1 MRAKEFIIES
11 TELITINKRLNPLL
25 WDQGVLNP
33 KIRDKLTA
41 IADAFIENV
50 GVELNVVDLTVTGSN
65 ANYTWTRHSDLD
77 LHIIVAGEITD
88 SARELFTAK
97 KSLWGEQHKIT
108 IKGLPVEC
116 YIQAEQE
123 PHHSTGVYSIL
134 RDAWV
139 VEPKKIKPRISDQA
153 VAAKLESL
161 VHDVQAALEQD
172 NLTTITRVK
181 DKITSMRHAGL
192 ERAGE
197 WSTENLVF
205 KQLRNMG
212 LIDDL
217 ADRAREL
224 QDQELSLEQAQPLD

>member
-11 TELITINKRLNPLL
+11 TDVITINKRLNPLL
-25 WDQGVLNP
+25 WDRGVLNP
-33 KIRDKLTA
+33 EIRDKLTD
-41 IADAFIENV
+41 IAGAFIDNV

-65 ANYTWTRHSDLD
+65 ANYTWTKHSDLD

-97 KSLWGEQHKIT
+97 KALWGSQHKIT

-134 RDAWV
+134 KDAWV
-139 VEPKKIKPRISDQA
+139 VTPKKIKPRIDDSA

-161 VHDVQAALEQD
+161 VHLAQQALEQD
-172 NLTTITRVK
+172 NLTTISRVK
-181 DKITSMRHAGL
+181 DKITKMRQAGL
-192 ERAGE
+192 DRAGE

-224 QDQELSLEQAQPLD
+224 QDKELSLEQAKPGN